1 MSAEGQKDVGPKAVA
16 IMMGV
21 ALGIPLSIVGGVLVN
36 ETGWGL
42 ILGPAIGLGIG
53 LVLAMMTGGS
63 GSQAES

>member
-1 MSAEGQKDVGPKAVA
+1 MSAEGQKDVGPAAVA

-21 ALGIPLSIVGGVLVN
+21 ALGIPLSIVGGLVVQ

-53 LVLAMMTGGS
+53 LVLAMMGG
-63 GSQAES
+63 GKDAQPTP